1 VELSAGDI
9 IGVLDRAGLV
19 AFAVGGVEVG
29 FRRRFDLFGLLVMG
43 VVAATGGGVMRDVV
57 LNRTPLV
64 LDRPDYI
71 LWPIVASV
79 VAIAFLWRRRRPP
92 RTILAVVEAAGSGAF
107 AVAGALAAIG
117 ADLPVTAVVLLA
129 MLTATGGGV
138 IRDVLA
144 DRIPQVLVVEVSA
157 TAAGLGGL
165 AVWLFEP
172 TSPGGAAI
180 FGMLTV
186 ATVRVAATVFAIHLP
201 APAMET

>member
-1 VELSAGDI
+1 MDLSAADI
-9 IGVLDRAGLV
+9 IGILDRAGLV

-29 FRRRFDLFGLLVMG
+29 FRRRFDVFGLLVMG

-57 LNRTPLV
+57 LNRTPLL

-79 VAIAFLWRRRRPP
+79 VAIVFLWRRRRPP
-92 RTILAVVEAAGSGAF
+92 RTILAIVEAAGSGAF
-107 AVAGALAAIG
+107 AVAGALAAIAAG
-117 ADLPVTAVVLLA
+117 LPFPAVVLLA

-138 IRDVLA
+138 LRDILA

-157 TAAGLGGL
+157 TAAALGGC
-165 AVWLFEP
+165 AVWAFEP
-172 TSPGGAAI
+172 TSAGGAAI
-180 FGMLTV
+180 VGILTV

-201 APAMET
+201 TPPS

>member
-1 VELSAGDI
+1 MELSAADI
-9 IGVLDRAGLV
+9 IGILDRAGLV

-29 FRRRFDLFGLLVMG
+29 FRRRFDVFGLLVMG

-57 LNRTPLV
+57 LNRTPLL

-79 VAIAFLWRRRRPP
+79 VAIVFLWRRRRPP
-92 RTILAVVEAAGSGAF
+92 RTILAIVEAAGSGAF
-107 AVAGALAAIG
+107 AVAGALAAIAAG
-117 ADLPVTAVVLLA
+117 LPFPAVVLLA

-138 IRDVLA
+138 LRDILA

-157 TAAGLGGL
+157 TAAALGGC
-165 AVWLFEP
+165 AVWAFEP
-172 TSPGGAAI
+172 TSAGGAAI
-180 FGMLTV
+180 FGILTV

-201 APAMET
+201 TPPS

>member
-1 VELSAGDI
+1 MELSAGDI
-9 IGVLDRAGLV
+9 IGIMDRAGLV

-43 VVAATGGGVMRDVV
+43 IVTATGGGVMRDVV

-71 LWPIVASV
+71 LWPIGASV
-79 VAIAFLWRRRRPP
+79 AAIALLWRRRRPP
-92 RTILAVVEAAGSGAF
+92 RTILTIVEAAGSGAF
-107 AVAGALAAIG
+107 AVAGALAAIRAG
-117 ADLPVTAVVLLA
+117 LPFPAIVLLPI
-129 MLTATGGGV
+129 LTATGGGMM
-138 IRDVLA
+138 RDILA
-144 DRIPQVLVVEVSA
+144 NRIPQVLVVEVSA

-165 AVWLFEP
+165 TVWLFEP

-186 ATVRVAATVFAIHLP
+186 ATVRIAASVFAIRLP
-201 APAMET
+201 APNG